1 MVYNL
6 KTATIIFKKSMNKEY
21 IEQRANG
28 WIEKIEQLYSFIAET
43 LKDEPDVRYKTD
55 QNMIM
60 REEMME
66 RHGVSPKQVPIF
78 DLFVKNQLKVTF
90 KPIGLWVIGAKGRVD
105 ILTPKGAYILADI
118 GDDDIHPH
126 WAVFASGR
134 AKRKQEVFDAEFVK
148 KLVH

>member
-1 MVYNL
+1 
-6 KTATIIFKKSMNKEY
+6 MNKKD

-28 WIEKIEQLYSFIAET
+28 WIEKIEQLYSFVAET
-43 LKDEPDVRYKTD
+43 LKDEPNVQYKTD

-60 REEMME
+60 HEEMME
-66 RHGVSPKQVPIF
+66 RHGISPKQVPIF
-78 DLFVKNQLKVTF
+78 DLFVKNQLKATF
-90 KPIGLWVIGAKGRVD
+90 KPIGLWVIGANGRVD

-126 WAVFASGR
+126 WTVFALGS